1 MAEHDDP
8 YDAIVRYYDAENADL
23 TEDLPAYRLLVERFG
38 GPVLELGAGTGRV
51 ALALAELGMQVAGV
65 EPSAA
70 MLERARERA
79 QGSPAGNNITWHQMD
94 AASFTLDQ
102 RFRLAIIPFGGF
114 THLLTQGE
122 QLSALRQVAAHLEPG
137 GGLAV
142 DVGNPI
148 GALRGDDLPVLAYE
162 RTFPDPQTGQP
173 VMQQWLKTIDR
184 ATQVEEITWV
194 YDRVGPGG
202 EVFRSVVPM
211 KMRHTPA
218 PEMRLL
224 LALGGFRDVEFY
236 GDYDFNPYSEESP
249 RLFTVAARGEAD
261 L

>member
-1 MAEHDDP
+1 M
-8 YDAIVRYYDAENADL
+8 
-23 TEDLPAYRLLVERFG
+23 
-38 GPVLELGAGTGRV
+38 LELGAGTGRV
-51 ALALAELGMQVAGV
+51 ALALAELGVQVTGV

-194 YDRVGPGG
+194 YDRVAPGG